1 MGGWQESV
9 VPRGPAMALAPA
21 AGAGGVAGGCV
32 AQAASSVSKAAPA
45 ETRRRD
51 VRFI

>member
-1 MGGWQESV
+1 MSGWRESA
-9 VPRGPAMALAPA
+9 VPREP
-21 AGAGGVAGGCV
+21 AGAGAAGGAGEVAGGCV